1 MVMSKR
7 KPRKIKKRKRACPHG
22 KPLNKDRI
30 APKCAICK
38 ISSWGPDIVEG
49 F

>member
-1 MVMSKR
+1 VKKR
-7 KPRKIKKRKRACPHG
+7 KPQKIKKRKRKTCPHG
-22 KPLNKDRI
+22 KKLNKDRI

-49 F
+49 Y